1 MDRRSNIVAHDR
13 TSSVI
18 LEPQPEGGFTVLV
31 PALPEIVT
39 EGDTEAEALAM
50 AEDAIRLVLEDRA
63 ARGEDIPDDS
73 STRIREVKVTVAA

>member
-1 MDRRSNIVAHDR
+1 MVARDR
-13 TSSVI
+13 TFSVI

-39 EGDTEAEALAM
+39 EGDTEEEALAM

-63 ARGEDIPDDS
+63 ARGEEIPRDS
-73 STRIREVKVTVAA
+73 STRIREVKVTIAA

>member
-1 MDRRSNIVAHDR
+1 MAQNR
-13 TSSVI
+13 TFSVV

-39 EGDTEAEALAM
+39 EGDTEEEALAM

-63 ARGEDIPDDS
+63 ARGEELPDDS
-73 STRIREVKVTVAA
+73 STRIREVKVTIAA

>member
-1 MDRRSNIVAHDR
+1 MAHSR
-13 TSSVI
+13 TFSVV

-39 EGDTEAEALAM
+39 EGDTEEEALAM

-63 ARGEDIPDDS
+63 ARGEDIPNDS
-73 STRIREVKVTVAA
+73 ATRNRVQPASASCRGRQIAV